1 MDSKQKIDQDT
12 NNIANLYSN
21 LEDKIFSEIIKVLQ
35 RGHYEDITQDNVVQ
49 WQAQQ
54 LSQMGALT
62 KRVID
67 LMADFDGISPSEIET
82 ILKQDGYEILDE
94 VSQEL
99 KYSGQVSQPIS
110 DESFNMLDSMVRQT
124 TDTLNNTINQ
134 TLLSRNYGVNPV
146 MRTYQEILKR
156 STIETVTGLKTHDR
170 AVKDAIYQQLDKG
183 IEVMRD
189 KSGRAWSLEGYTRMV
204 LTTTSNRTYNDLR
217 TKRMQEF
224 GQVLCLMSSHPNSRE
239 ACAYIQGKVVNIVP
253 TDDPNYNDKYD
264 SIYNHGYGE
273 PAGTLGINCRHK
285 LFPFTPGVNINN
297 MTQYN
302 PKEAIRNGNL
312 HQKQRYYERSIRDA
326 KKRLKVAEELED
338 EQMITRTKTL
348 ISARQKKL
356 REYIKETNKMYG
368 NKHDILTRDYA
379 REQIQSADVVKER
392 QKIKDYHAKE
402 LEKLKEK
409 YGYHGFPK
417 TVEEYQSLL
426 YNKDTGQALHSY
438 VKARKAGTV
447 EPVVNYKDY
456 IKATNRLDSEI
467 VGLVTS
473 DGKRVYSYSDHM
485 LDRIFGV
492 KRDPEG
498 KKRIGV
504 TIDEL
509 KDMLINGKTKYSKKR
524 KSISYIRNSG
534 YLVLSDKGKI
544 ITVIPHK
551 KEG

>member
-1 MDSKQKIDQDT
+1 MNSKQKLDQDT
-12 NNIANLYSN
+12 NNLANLYFN

-35 RGHYEDITQDNVVQ
+35 RGHYEDVTQDNVVQ

-94 VSQEL
+94 VSKEL

-224 GQVLCLMSSHPNSRE
+224 DQVLCLMSSHPNSRE

-285 LFPFTPGVNINN
+285 LFPFTPGVNVNN
-297 MTQYN
+297 MPQYN

-312 HQKQRYYERSIRDA
+312 RQKQRYYERSIRDA

-368 NKHDILTRDYA
+368 NKHDILTRDYD
-379 REQIQSADVVKER
+379 REQITYKKKKLDQSDKTESQKHVEAKIKSGQWGTKINPEKQAPHMESTKLEGKSYLYDSEDPQELLDKYAGKGKLEKTRKGEWTTKEVVK
-392 QKIKDYHAKE
+392 
-402 LEKLKEK
+402 
-409 YGYHGFPK
+409 
-417 TVEEYQSLL
+417 V
-426 YNKDTGQALHSY
+426 
-438 VKARKAGTV
+438 
-447 EPVVNYKDY
+447 
-456 IKATNRLDSEI
+456 
-467 VGLVTS
+467 
-473 DGKRVYSYSDHM
+473 DH
-485 LDRIFGV
+485 
-492 KRDPEG
+492 K
-498 KKRIGV
+498 IGV
-504 TIDEL
+504 DYNT
-509 KDMLINGKTKYSKKR
+509 GKEAEWIKIHHSKKR
-524 KSISYIRNSG
+524 THIVPHIP
-534 YLVLSDKGKI
+534 KGKDDNH
-544 ITVIPHK
+544 V
-551 KEG
+551 

>member
-1 MDSKQKIDQDT
+1 MDSKQKLDQDT
-12 NNIANLYSN
+12 DNIANLYSN

-35 RGHYEDITQDNVVQ
+35 RGHYEDVTQDNVVQ

-82 ILKQDGYEILDE
+82 ILKKDGYEILDE

-99 KYSGQVSQPIS
+99 KYSDQKSQPIS
-110 DESFNMLDSMVRQT
+110 NESFDMLDSMVRQT

-134 TLLSRNYGVNPV
+134 TLLSRNYSINPV

-312 HQKQRYYERSIRDA
+312 RQKQRYYERSIRDA

-338 EQMITRTKTL
+338 EQMITHTKTL

-368 NKHDILTRDYA
+368 KKYDILTRDYA
-379 REQIQSADVVKER
+379 REQ
-392 QKIKDYHAKE
+392 
-402 LEKLKEK
+402 
-409 YGYHGFPK
+409 
-417 TVEEYQSLL
+417 
-426 YNKDTGQALHSY
+426 
-438 VKARKAGTV
+438 
-447 EPVVNYKDY
+447 VVNK
-456 IKATNRLDSEI
+456 NHDSKEI
-467 VGLVTS
+467 EIL
-473 DGKRVYSYSDHM
+473 
-485 LDRIFGV
+485 
-492 KRDPEG
+492 
-498 KKRIGV
+498 
-504 TIDEL
+504 
-509 KDMLINGKTKYSKKR
+509 KKR
-524 KSISYIRNSG
+524 KAINIEKQNKHLKGTKEYNRYREKLSKRGYEQSYITVDIDTLDSLVRKNLDPRKLMRQYQYVDVGIEIGHYKNKGIDVPTTRVKVMQSKTG
-534 YLVLSDKGKI
+534 YHAVPML
-544 ITVIPHK
+544 P
-551 KEG
+551 KEML

>member
-1 MDSKQKIDQDT
+1 MDSKQKLDQDT

-21 LEDKIFSEIIKVLQ
+21 LEDLIFTEIIKVLQ
-35 RGHYEDITQDNVVQ
+35 RGHYENVTQDNVVQ

-82 ILKQDGYEILDE
+82 ILKKDGYEILDE

-99 KYSGQVSQPIS
+99 KYSDQKSQPIGN
-110 DESFNMLDSMVRQT
+110 ESFDMLDSMVRQT

-134 TLLSRNYGVNPV
+134 TLLSRNYGINPV

-239 ACAYIQGKVVNIVP
+239 TCTYIQGKVVNIVP

-285 LFPFTPGVNINN
+285 LFPFTPGVNVNN
-297 MTQYN
+297 MPQYN

-312 HQKQRYYERSIRDA
+312 RQKQRYYERSIRDA
-326 KKRLKVAEELED
+326 KKRLKAAEELGD
-338 EQMITRTKTL
+338 IDMVNQTKTL
-348 ISARQKKL
+348 LRARQSKL
-356 REYIKETNKMYG
+356 REFIKVTNA
-368 NKHDILTRDYA
+368 NSNVPILTRDYNRESVVGTDA
-379 REQIQSADVVKER
+379 RHINYINQHR
-392 QKIKDYHAKE
+392 AKE
-402 LEKLKEK
+402 LAALKKK
-409 YGYHGFPK
+409 YGPHGFPK
-417 TVEEYQSLL
+417 TAQEYQQLL
-426 YNKDTGQALHSY
+426 YNEDTGQAMHAY
-438 VKARKAGTV
+438 VNARKQHTV
-447 EPVVNYKDY
+447 EPVVSYKDY
-456 IKATNRLDSEI
+456 VNAKKQLDQEI
-467 VGLVTS
+467 VGMTTS
-473 DGKRVYSYSDHM
+473 TAQVIRSYSDHTF
-485 LDRIFGV
+485 DRIFGV
-492 KRDPEG
+492 RKDPHGKR
-498 KKRIGV
+498 RIGV
-504 TIDEL
+504 SIHEMKEMFTEGRVKRNDERL
-509 KDMLINGKTKYSKKR
+509 STTFHTVH
-524 KSISYIRNSG
+524 G
-534 YLVLSDKGKI
+534 YVVVNDKGKI
-544 ITVIPHK
+544 VTLVPRK
-551 KEG
+551 G

>member
-35 RGHYEDITQDNVVQ
+35 RGHYEDVTQDNVVQ

-94 VSQEL
+94 VSKEL

-253 TDDPNYNDKYD
+253 PDDPNYNDKYD

-285 LFPFTPGVNINN
+285 LFPFTPGVNVNN
-297 MTQYN
+297 MPQYN

-312 HQKQRYYERSIRDA
+312 RQKQRYYERSIRDA

-338 EQMITRTKTL
+338 EQMIARTKTL
-348 ISARQKKL
+348 IAARQKKL

-379 REQIQSADVVKER
+379 REQVDTKYLKNDKKTFLKKRLTMNIDKQNVHLQGTMEYNRRVEQGKDPNHKYYGTEPSYFTISVERLDEIVKENINLS
-392 QKIKDYHAKE
+392 KIGDRFQFIDANEVVGVYKRDDIVVETTRMRIAQSNKGYHAV
-402 LEKLKEK
+402 
-409 YGYHGFPK
+409 PA
-417 TVEEYQSLL
+417 VP
-426 YNKDTGQALHSY
+426 
-438 VKARKAGTV
+438 R
-447 EPVVNYKDY
+447 
-456 IKATNRLDSEI
+456 
-467 VGLVTS
+467 
-473 DGKRVYSYSDHM
+473 
-485 LDRIFGV
+485 
-492 KRDPEG
+492 
-498 KKRIGV
+498 
-504 TIDEL
+504 EL
-509 KDMLINGKTKYSKKR
+509 K
-524 KSISYIRNSG
+524 NSEN
-534 YLVLSDKGKI
+534 K
-544 ITVIPHK
+544 
-551 KEG
+551 

>member
-1 MDSKQKIDQDT
+1 MDSRQKLDQDT

-35 RGHYEDITQDNVVQ
+35 RGHYEDVTQDNVVQ

-170 AVKDAIYQQLDKG
+170 AVKDAIYQQLYKG

-264 SIYNHGYGE
+264 SI
-273 PAGTLGINCRHK
+273 IMVM
-285 LFPFTPGVNINN
+285 VN
-297 MTQYN
+297 
-302 PKEAIRNGNL
+302 L
-312 HQKQRYYERSIRDA
+312 
-326 KKRLKVAEELED
+326 LE
-338 EQMITRTKTL
+338 
-348 ISARQKKL
+348 
-356 REYIKETNKMYG
+356 
-368 NKHDILTRDYA
+368 H
-379 REQIQSADVVKER
+379 
-392 QKIKDYHAKE
+392 
-402 LEKLKEK
+402 
-409 YGYHGFPK
+409 
-417 TVEEYQSLL
+417 
-426 YNKDTGQALHSY
+426 
-438 VKARKAGTV
+438 
-447 EPVVNYKDY
+447 
-456 IKATNRLDSEI
+456 
-467 VGLVTS
+467 
-473 DGKRVYSYSDHM
+473 
-485 LDRIFGV
+485 
-492 KRDPEG
+492 
-498 KKRIGV
+498 
-504 TIDEL
+504 
-509 KDMLINGKTKYSKKR
+509 
-524 KSISYIRNSG
+524 
-534 YLVLSDKGKI
+534 
-544 ITVIPHK
+544 
-551 KEG
+551 

>member
-35 RGHYEDITQDNVVQ
+35 RGHYEDVTQDNVVQ

-99 KYSGQVSQPIS
+99 KYSSQVSQPIS

-134 TLLSRNYGVNPV
+134 TLLSRNYGINPV

-170 AVKDAIYQQLDKG
+170 AIKDAIYQQLDKG

-285 LFPFTPGVNINN
+285 LFPFTPGVNVNN

-312 HQKQRYYERSIRDA
+312 RQKQRYYERSIRDA
-326 KKRLKVAEELED
+326 KKRLKIAEELED
-338 EQMITRTKTL
+338 EQMITRTKIL
-348 ISARQKKL
+348 IAARQKKL

-368 NKHDILTRDYA
+368 NKHDILTRDYN
-379 REQIQSADVVKER
+379 REQVTYGNNNEKQMFIKQRLKQRYGKQMQHIYGSKEYNERISRGGKEPSYFTITAD
-392 QKIKDYHAKE
+392 E
-402 LEKLKEK
+402 LDALVQEGINFNKL
-409 YGYHGFPK
+409 GDR
-417 TVEEYQSLL
+417 YQFV
-426 YNKDTGQALHSY
+426 DTGQPIGHY
-438 VKARKAGTV
+438 VTNNGEIDVITTR
-447 EPVVNYKDY
+447 
-456 IKATNRLDSEI
+456 IK
-467 VGLVTS
+467 V
-473 DGKRVYSYSDHM
+473 HQ
-485 LDRIFGV
+485 
-492 KRDPEG
+492 
-498 KKRIGV
+498 
-504 TIDEL
+504 
-509 KDMLINGKTKYSKKR
+509 SKK
-524 KSISYIRNSG
+524 G
-534 YLVLSDKGKI
+534 YHAVP
-544 ITVIPHK
+544 TMP
-551 KEG
+551 KEMYEHENHIKN

>member
-1 MDSKQKIDQDT
+1 MDSKKKIDQDT

-35 RGHYEDITQDNVVQ
+35 RGHYEDVTQDNVVQ

-94 VSQEL
+94 VSKEL

-134 TLLSRNYGVNPV
+134 TLLSRNYGINPV

-239 ACAYIQGKVVNIVP
+239 ACAYI
-253 TDDPNYNDKYD
+253 
-264 SIYNHGYGE
+264 
-273 PAGTLGINCRHK
+273 
-285 LFPFTPGVNINN
+285 
-297 MTQYN
+297 
-302 PKEAIRNGNL
+302 
-312 HQKQRYYERSIRDA
+312 
-326 KKRLKVAEELED
+326 
-338 EQMITRTKTL
+338 
-348 ISARQKKL
+348 
-356 REYIKETNKMYG
+356 
-368 NKHDILTRDYA
+368 
-379 REQIQSADVVKER
+379 
-392 QKIKDYHAKE
+392 
-402 LEKLKEK
+402 
-409 YGYHGFPK
+409 
-417 TVEEYQSLL
+417 
-426 YNKDTGQALHSY
+426 
-438 VKARKAGTV
+438 
-447 EPVVNYKDY
+447 
-456 IKATNRLDSEI
+456 
-467 VGLVTS
+467 
-473 DGKRVYSYSDHM
+473 
-485 LDRIFGV
+485 
-492 KRDPEG
+492 
-498 KKRIGV
+498 
-504 TIDEL
+504 
-509 KDMLINGKTKYSKKR
+509 
-524 KSISYIRNSG
+524 
-534 YLVLSDKGKI
+534 
-544 ITVIPHK
+544 
-551 KEG
+551 

>member
-1 MDSKQKIDQDT
+1 MDSKQKLDQDT

-35 RGHYEDITQDNVVQ
+35 RGHYEDVTQDNVVQ

-253 TDDPNYNDKYD
+253 TNDPNYNDKYN

-285 LFPFTPGVNINN
+285 LFPFTPGVNVNN

-312 HQKQRYYERSIRDA
+312 QQKQRYYERSTRDA
-326 KKRLKVAEELED
+326 KKRLKVVEKLED
-338 EQMITRTKTL
+338 EQMIAPRTKTL
-348 ISARQKKL
+348 IAARKKKL

-368 NKHDILTRDYA
+368 KKYDILTRDYV
-379 REQIQSADVVKER
+379 REQIISKNKPIIEQFRRDVRYTTNRRKVNDKSSRPISKPELNKITKAFRKASGQILMGQEIDARLER
-392 QKIKDYHAKE
+392 ERAEASNINDAIMLSSKAGRAAIHEELIHAKQM
-402 LEKLKEK
+402 KVN
-409 YGYHGFPK
+409 G
-417 TVEEYQSLL
+417 
-426 YNKDTGQALHSY
+426 N
-438 VKARKAGTV
+438 
-447 EPVVNYKDY
+447 PVD
-456 IKATNRLDSEI
+456 
-467 VGLVTS
+467 
-473 DGKRVYSYSDHM
+473 
-485 LDRIFGV
+485 
-492 KRDPEG
+492 
-498 KKRIGV
+498 KKRCSF
-504 TIDEL
+504 
-509 KDMLINGKTKYSKKR
+509 K
-524 KSISYIRNSG
+524 RNSSWK
-534 YLVLSDKGKI
+534 YF
-544 ITVIPHK
+544 T
-551 KEG
+551 